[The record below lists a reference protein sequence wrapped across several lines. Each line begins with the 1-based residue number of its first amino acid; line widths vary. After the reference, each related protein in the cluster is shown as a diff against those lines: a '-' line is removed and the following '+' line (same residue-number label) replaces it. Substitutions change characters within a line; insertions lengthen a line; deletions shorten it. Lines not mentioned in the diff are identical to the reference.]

1 MLNHFDKIIGL
12 SYLKVCHINDSKNP
26 RGAHKDRHENFGYGQ
41 IGFDNLINFIYHP
54 LLNDKIFILETPY
67 IKIEEKSKESYPPY
81 KFEIKSIKDKTF
93 NSNLKEDVISY
104 YKK

>member
-1 MLNHFDKIIGL
+1 M
-12 SYLKVCHINDSKNP
+12 
-26 RGAHKDRHENFGYGQ
+26 
-41 IGFDNLINFIYHP
+41 

-93 NSNLKEDVISY
+93 NSNLILIFEYFVCELNKDS
-104 YKK
+104 